1 MANDSMH
8 FDFVN
13 SWLKLY
19 FTYLKTEISLYSIE
33 IKKKLANKN
42 PKSQHQVLMESFCY
56 EMSLHKYITADQLFT
71 CSIIA
76 WRLMNQLV
84 SHLFTETPIIPQR
97 NYFFAT
103 SQQSHVI
110 VRLNENHLQNNFV
123 SIHPRPRLVHSA
135 GFLLQIS

>member
-110 VRLNENHLQNNFV
+110 VSQRESSSKQFRIDSPSAEV
-123 SIHPRPRLVHSA
+123 SSFCWLLV
-135 GFLLQIS
+135 